1 LGSFYRS
8 GNYGGGVPEDM
19 NQSKVMLK
27 KHMHLV
33 TDIQNLNVQ
42 GLEFD
47 HKTIQ
52 VNSNVFIRVFRCSY
66 NKPITLLHH
75 FKNEKPHVGFNFCC
89 SGATSFGLN
98 GQYAPAYADS
108 SQHNN
113 FFMPAC
119 DVIQELILTPELELI
134 TCFIEAETFIK
145 LIDGKTE
152 SLPKKLKHRLYNQ
165 GNCYFESYPW
175 QPLIKIILHQ
185 IMSNRMTPLAQKLFF
200 ESKLL
205 EIVAI
210 VLDMYAPK
218 NSRPLTIS
226 KSDIEKIH
234 FARELLL
241 KDIINPPGLFELAR
255 FAGTNEFTLK
265 KGFKEL
271 FEMPVYKYLHKVRM
285 ENAAMLLQTSGASV
299 SEAAAMVGYNSFS
312 SFTQAFSRYHG
323 VNPAQLKNTP
333 F

>member
-1 LGSFYRS
+1 
-8 GNYGGGVPEDM
+8 M
-19 NQSKVMLK
+19 N
-27 KHMHLV
+27 LV
-33 TDIQNLNVQ
+33 TDIQHLDIK

-52 VNSNVFIRVFRCSY
+52 VNNNVFISVFQCSY
-66 NKPITLLHH
+66 TSAITLLHH

-98 GQYAPAYADS
+98 GQYSTAYTDS
-108 SQHNN
+108 SHHNI
-113 FFMPAC
+113 FFMPQC
-119 DVIQELILTPELELI
+119 EVTQELILNPKLELI
-134 TCFIEAETFIK
+134 TCFIEADTFIK

-152 SLPKKLKHRLYNQ
+152 DIPKKLKHRLSNP

-175 QPLIKIILHQ
+175 QPLIKVILHQ
-185 IMSNRMTPLAQKLFF
+185 VVSNRMSPLAQKLFF
-200 ESKLL
+200 ESKVL
-205 EIVAI
+205 EIIAI
-210 VLDMYAPK
+210 VFDMYAPQ
-218 NSRPLTIS
+218 NSKPLTIS
-226 KSDIEKIH
+226 KSDVDKIH
-234 FARELLL
+234 FAREVLL
-241 KDIINPPGLFELAR
+241 KDIVNPPGLFELAR

-285 ENAAMLLQTSGASV
+285 ENAAMLLQTSGVSV
-299 SEAAAMVGYNSFS
+299 SEAATMVGYNSFS